1 MRLAYV
7 VPALGGSGGVVRSA
21 SRMIAAMRRAGHAVL
36 AISPDVDLFP
46 GDVRPGAGPGATT
59 DDRAD
64 DDTWRFGVLEPARPE
79 DWVAPTAEALRGFV
93 PDLVVGYYGTLTGYA
108 AAVAAAEV
116 GVPAVVCLRG
126 NDVDRDP
133 EVPERRARLERAVT
147 SAAAVTVVS
156 REMAARLRALCG
168 VEARFVTNSVDTE
181 VFHPDP
187 AAGAAFRARHGLD
200 TGRPVLGVFGE
211 LKPKRGL
218 DRLAALGP
226 VLDDWQVLL
235 VGTVRADVRH
245 QVLPGWRHVDFLRDP
260 AALRAAYAACDAI
273 AHPSHH
279 DGMPNVVLEA
289 MACGRPVLASPVGG
303 LPDIV
308 HSGENGI
315 LCRTDDEWRA
325 ALAAVRDQPWLG
337 AQARA
342 SVPGIDDERRAF
354 ERIFESLGESL
365 GDGAARGA
373 GDGRAGNQDSRSR

>member
-7 VPALGGSGGVVRSA
+7 VPALTGSGGVVRSA
-21 SRMIAAMRRAGHAVL
+21 SRMIAAMRGAGHTVR

-46 GDVRPGAGPGATT
+46 GDTVS
-59 DDRAD
+59 D
-64 DDTWRFGVLEPARPE
+64 DDAWRFGVREPARPE
-79 DWVAPTAEALRGFV
+79 DWIAPATAAVRAFV
-93 PDLVVGYYGTLTGYA
+93 PDLVVAYYGTLAGYA
-108 AAVAAAEV
+108 GAMAAAAA

-133 EVPERRARLERAVT
+133 DLPERRERLTRAVT
-147 SAAAVTVVS
+147 SAAAVTTVS

-168 VEARFVTNSVDTE
+168 VEARFVSNSVDTA

-187 AAGAAFRARHGLD
+187 AAGAAFRDAHGLD
-200 TGRPVLGVFGE
+200 AGRPVLGVFGE

-226 VLDDWQVLL
+226 ALDDCQVLI
-235 VGTVRADVRH
+235 VGRVRADVRA
-245 QVLPGWRHVDFLRDP
+245 QVLPGWRHIELLRDVD
-260 AALRAAYAACDAI
+260 ALRAAYAACDAI

-289 MACGRPVLASPVGG
+289 MACGRAVIASPVGG
-303 LPDIV
+303 MPDIV
-308 HSGENGI
+308 RSGENGI
-315 LCRTDDEWRA
+315 LCDTDDAWRA

-342 SVPGIDDERRAF
+342 SVPGVEDERRAF
-354 ERIFESLGESL
+354 EHIFASV
-365 GDGAARGA
+365 AARP
-373 GDGRAGNQDSRSR
+373 

>member
-7 VPALGGSGGVVRSA
+7 VPALTGSGGVVRSA
-21 SRMIAAMRRAGHAVL
+21 SRMIAAMRSAGHAVL

-46 GDVRPGAGPGATT
+46 GDVVSDP
-59 DDRAD
+59 
-64 DDTWRFGVLEPARPE
+64 DTWRFGVCEPAQPD
-79 DWVAPTAEALRGFV
+79 DWVAPTIAALRAFV

-108 AAVAAAEV
+108 AAVAARAF

-133 EVPERRARLERAVT
+133 EDPERRARLVRAVT
-147 SAAAVTVVS
+147 GAAAVTAVS
-156 REMAARLRALCG
+156 REMAAKLRALCG
-168 VEARFVTNSVDTE
+168 VEARFVSNSVDTD

-200 TGRPVLGVFGE
+200 PGRPVLGVFGE

-218 DRLAALGP
+218 DRLAGLGRAL
-226 VLDDWQVLL
+226 DAWQVLL
-235 VGTVRADVRH
+235 VGRVRADVRH
-245 QVLPGWRHVDFLRDP
+245 QVQPGWRHVDFVRD
-260 AALRAAYAACDAI
+260 AATLRAAYAACDAI

-289 MACGRPVLASPVGG
+289 MACGRPVIASPVGG
-303 LPDIV
+303 VPDIV

-325 ALAAVRDQPWLG
+325 ALATVRDRPGLG
-337 AQARA
+337 VQARA
-342 SVPGIDDERRAF
+342 SVPGIEHERRAF
-354 ERIFESLGESL
+354 ERIFSS
-365 GDGAARGA
+365 AVS
-373 GDGRAGNQDSRSR
+373 GRA